1 MYSVPYGERN
11 GCLICQTFMCLPMK
25 YICVLLA
32 ALLLLCLAPMPY
44 GYYQLVRFVSMVVFA
59 VMAYQYYVKKQE
71 MCAVA
76 LGALALLFQPFVKI
90 ALGRTMW
97 NIVDVIVAILLIV
110 IWYKERKE
118 KTN

>member
-1 MYSVPYGERN
+1 
-11 GCLICQTFMCLPMK
+11 MCLPMK

-32 ALLLLCLAPMPY
+32 ALLLLCIAPMPY

-76 LGALALLFQPFVKI
+76 FGALALLFQPFVKI